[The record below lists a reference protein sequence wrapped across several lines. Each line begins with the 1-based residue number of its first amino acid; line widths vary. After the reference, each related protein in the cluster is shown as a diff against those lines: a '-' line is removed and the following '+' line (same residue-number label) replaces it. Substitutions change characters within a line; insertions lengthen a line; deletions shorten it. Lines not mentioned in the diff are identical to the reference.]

1 MMKTTSAEEIKR
13 IIKENGDKLP
23 LGYQFLKEPVIGKGV
38 LLTAR
43 SSFHNSQQY
52 PIGFFYK
59 AVSSLDI

>member
-1 MMKTTSAEEIKR
+1 MKNSKADDIRR
-13 IIKENGDKLP
+13 IIKENNDKLP

-59 AVSSLDI
+59 SISSLDI

>member
-1 MMKTTSAEEIKR
+1 
-13 IIKENGDKLP
+13 LP

-59 AVSSLDI
+59 SISSLDI

>member
-1 MMKTTSAEEIKR
+1 MTTTKAEDIKR
-13 IIKENGDKLP
+13 IIKVNGEKLP

-38 LLTAR
+38 LLTSR

-59 AVSSLDI
+59 PVSSLGI

>member
-1 MMKTTSAEEIKR
+1 MKNSKADDIRR
-13 IIKENGDKLP
+13 IIKENNDRLP

-38 LLTAR
+38 HLTAR

-59 AVSSLDI
+59 PLSSLDV